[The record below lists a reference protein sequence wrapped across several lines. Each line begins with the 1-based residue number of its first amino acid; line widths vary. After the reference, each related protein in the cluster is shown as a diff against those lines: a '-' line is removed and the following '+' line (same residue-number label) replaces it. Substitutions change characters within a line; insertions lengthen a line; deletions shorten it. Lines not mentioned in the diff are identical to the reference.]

1 MDTFYDVLGVD
12 SEARAD
18 QIEQA
23 YRLFVEFCM
32 ERDPLASDSTEYQ
45 QQQSISADIQQAYAV
60 LSAPAKRRAY
70 DRKLVSQQ
78 LASEAVDPSLLP
90 WVAVVLLAV
99 IAIVCL
105 TYYKVEASQA
115 SARQVV
121 AQALKAQAEAAQL
134 SRLAD
139 IEQSKLEQEN
149 LRVNMD
155 IARERAQRLA
165 QLRQEGREHGNGR

>member
-1 MDTFYDVLGVD
+1 MNTFYDVLGVD
-12 SEARAD
+12 QEARAD

-32 ERDPLASDSTEYQ
+32 ERDPLAADSTEYRE
-45 QQQSISADIQQAYAV
+45 QQSISADIQQAYAV

-78 LASEAVDPSLLP
+78 LAREALDPSLLP
-90 WVAVVLLAV
+90 WVAAVLV
-99 IAIVCL
+99 ILVAIVCL

-115 SARQVV
+115 NARRVV
-121 AQALKAQAEAAQL
+121 AQALKAQAEVAQL

-139 IEQSKLEQEN
+139 IEHSKLEQEN

-155 IARERAQRLA
+155 IAREREQRLA
-165 QLRQEGREHGNGR
+165 QLRHEGRERGGTR